1 MQLAAYHGHTDLVKY
16 LIQQG
21 ADVNAVTN
29 VRGRSAGLHATAV
42 GHCGAHRLPDLVA
55 QDGMTAA
62 ALAEEGYEEE
72 TAEVLKVRLVCSRV
86 LHGCCGGLTVRCQRT
101 PPAARVSTHQY
112 YPAGGSQHSRRCGG
126 CKAYYR

>member
-29 VRGRSAGLHATAV
+29 VRGRSAGLHVAAV
-42 GHCGAHRLPDLVA
+42 GHGGPHRLPDLVA

-72 TAEVLKVRLVCSRV
+72 TAEVLKVRLACSRV
-86 LHGCCGGLTVRCQRT
+86 LHDCCGGLTVPCQPNAPR
-101 PPAARVSTHQY
+101 SK
-112 YPAGGSQHSRRCGG
+112 SQHASTPSSWWQPAFAAMWRL
-126 CKAYYR
+126 